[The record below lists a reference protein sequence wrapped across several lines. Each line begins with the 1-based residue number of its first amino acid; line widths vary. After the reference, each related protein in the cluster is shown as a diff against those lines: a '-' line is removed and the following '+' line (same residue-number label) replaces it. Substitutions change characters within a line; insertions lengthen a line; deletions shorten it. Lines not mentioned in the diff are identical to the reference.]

1 MTYRS
6 YAIVSTIVGILF
18 GIASFIIYMFIFPD
32 AAPLLALLTGLLTVI
47 MCFPTLIIMQK
58 LDDLKYRKIE
68 NDIKSEIIHSIHAN
82 VMTGAK
88 TIYAKVYFT
97 DSAIIFAAVEKKQLL
112 VDRIC
117 FSDMAKVVTDG
128 SVSLEIQMKNSSVFR
143 LLSAGVSE
151 VMPLLKKHSAHIQ
164 NDV

>member
-1 MTYRS
+1 
-6 YAIVSTIVGILF
+6 
-18 GIASFIIYMFIFPD
+18 MFIFPD
-32 AAPLLALLTGLLTVI
+32 DAPLLALLTGLLTVI

-151 VMPLLKKHSAHIQ
+151 VMPLLKKHSAYIQ

>member
-18 GIASFIIYMFIFPD
+18 GIASFIIFMFIFPD
-32 AAPLLALLTGLLTVI
+32 DAPLLALLTGLLTVI

-151 VMPLLKKHSAHIQ
+151 VMPLLKKHSAYIQ